1 MKYIEIK
8 NKKQE
13 DTNKLFETLG
23 VFWAFSN
30 KQFEEGYAKAKLSM
44 AEGEKLVDIGA
55 GGYMPKHNVEAL
67 KNGMKEIEKTFK
79 ASIKEAKAREEHIL
93 YELNNHEAYY
103 TGTTEDTK
111 EALGEDYTNEEIQT
125 VFNANRK
132 QYLMQDEEGTI
143 HNISD
148 REAEYITNNKQ
159 DEY

>member
-93 YELNNHEAYY
+93 YELNNHEAFY
-103 TGTTEDTK
+103 TCTIEDTK
-111 EALGEDYTNEEIQT
+111 GALGEDYTNEEILA
-125 VFNANRK
+125 VYNANRK
-132 QYLMQDEEGTI
+132 IYE
-143 HNISD
+143 
-148 REAEYITNNKQ
+148 
-159 DEY
+159 

>member
-55 GGYMPKHNVEAL
+55 GGYIPKHNVEAL
-67 KNGMKEIEKTFK
+67 LEGIKEIEDNFK

-93 YELNNHEAYY
+93 YELNNHEAFY
-103 TGTTEDTK
+103 TGTIEDAK
-111 EALGEDYTNEEIQT
+111 EALGEDYTDEEILAVYKKYKAQ
-125 VFNANRK
+125 K
-132 QYLMQDEEGTI
+132 
-143 HNISD
+143 
-148 REAEYITNNKQ
+148 YINNDNQIQK
-159 DEY
+159 YA